1 MSDRESIYTAG
12 FGHENPIP
20 VASKIGHYL
29 ASGVLTGRDPV
40 TQEMPEGL
48 DAQVANV
55 FTHIREVMDA
65 AGGTT
70 DDILKLTVH
79 LVDYRNR
86 KALNAQWEAMFPDPT
101 SRPAR
106 QVMAATLDR
115 GALIQA
121 DLIAVMKAD
130 D

>member
-1 MSDRESIYTAG
+1 MSARRSIYLPG

-20 VASKIGHYL
+20 VASKIGPFV
-29 ASGVLTGRDPV
+29 ASGVLTGRDPE
-40 TQEMPEGL
+40 TRELPADLES
-48 DAQVANV
+48 QVANV
-55 FTHIREVMDA
+55 FAHIRAVMQA
-65 AGGTT
+65 AGGGPEH
-70 DDILKLTVH
+70 ILKLTVY
-79 LVDYRNR
+79 LLDYRDR
-86 KALNAQWEAMFPDPT
+86 AALNAQWEAMFPDPA

-121 DLIAVMKAD
+121 DLLAVID